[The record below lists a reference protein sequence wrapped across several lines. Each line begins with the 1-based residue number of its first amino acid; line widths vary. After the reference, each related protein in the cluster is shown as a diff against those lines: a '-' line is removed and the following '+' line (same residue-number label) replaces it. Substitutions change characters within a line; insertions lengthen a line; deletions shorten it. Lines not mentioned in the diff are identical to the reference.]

1 MNHHNDAHVRFTICH
16 AQLLHVKT
24 PGDLDM
30 ACIIC
35 TKATV
40 PQRRAMLQSK
50 SNSHLI
56 PALFYLI
63 EKALQT
69 EETSGL
75 SRPTAT
81 IEDIHQALKAGTLNT
96 YLCSKCCT
104 KLSHFSDVEKRLVDS
119 LKEGSIVSRIASLV
133 TSGAQS
139 QLAGSKRNL
148 EDQHTPKSKKQ
159 KRTAPLSVRF
169 DNVFCIILISLN

>member
-1 MNHHNDAHVRFTICH
+1 
-16 AQLLHVKT
+16 
-24 PGDLDM
+24 M

-50 SNSHLI
+50 CNSHLI
-56 PALFYLI
+56 PALSYLI
-63 EKALQT
+63 EKVLQT
-69 EETSGL
+69 EESGV
-75 SRPTAT
+75 SRPTV
-81 IEDIHQALKAGTLNT
+81 EDIHQALKAGTLNT

-133 TSGAQS
+133 TSEAQS

-159 KRTAPLSVRF
+159 KRTAPLSVRLTMSF
-169 DNVFCIILISLN
+169 VSFSSLDLIRLLLGISHIQEPMFLLPDDVKLFTWS

>member
-1 MNHHNDAHVRFTICH
+1 MHVRVTIHH
-16 AQLLHVKT
+16 AQLHVKT

-35 TKATV
+35 TKASTKATV

-50 SNSHLI
+50 CNSHLI
-56 PALFYLI
+56 PALSYLI
-63 EKALQT
+63 EKVLQM
-69 EETSGL
+69 EESGV
-75 SRPTAT
+75 SRPTV
-81 IEDIHQALKAGTLNT
+81 EDIHQALKAGTLNT

-104 KLSHFSDVEKRLVDS
+104 KLSHFSDIEKRLVDS
-119 LKEGSIVSRIASLV
+119 LKEGSIVSQIASLV
-133 TSGAQS
+133 TSKAQS

-159 KRTAPLSVRF
+159 KRTANQRNRKEL
-169 DNVFCIILISLN
+169 L